1 MLRRDTC
8 RRGVPKNLD
17 IYLSSPLCHVRYIR
31 KNVLATDRPLAI
43 PFILLKKGASFPRL
57 HPPPNVKLHSL
68 APLLPFHLWLPLTA
82 LSGTAMAVR
91 IVVVPPS
98 CAGTLLAADNQ
109 WQSEWLRSA
118 VTVRWTA
125 DQAVNQHQR
134 TPNGPTKGVKCSG
147 GPKKPPGIFPRST
160 KVVCWC

>member
-1 MLRRDTC
+1 MYDTFAKTFWPPTD
-8 RRGVPKNLD
+8 RWLF
-17 IYLSSPLCHVRYIR
+17 LSSCSRRVPPF
-31 KNVLATDRPLAI
+31 LACT
-43 PFILLKKGASFPRL
+43 
-57 HPPPNVKLHSL
+57 PPPNVKLHSL